1 MFLLFIA
8 LTGLLLLLPLLGI
21 FFPYWWQDLTMCVAT
36 IRLGVRCLV
45 CFIRRPAFTMLDMF
59 LEKVRRHP
67 KKPLLLFGD
76 QVFTYQD
83 IDRLSSKTARV
94 LQGSLGL
101 TEGDSVAVF
110 LMNIP
115 AYVWVWLGLAK
126 IGCAMACLN
135 YNIRS
140 QSLLYSLVS
149 CGTKVLLTSPDL
161 KAAIEEILPS
171 LQEKRIRV
179 YYLSAESPTQ
189 GVEALQG
196 QIESAS
202 AEPLPVDLRAKVSE
216 KSTSVYIYTSGTT
229 GLPKAAIITQR
240 KLFLVAGIFGICGV
254 TPKDV
259 IYTTLPL
266 YHSAALLIGIGGCL
280 EVGATCVLRPKFSVS
295 QFWDDCRRY
304 HVTVIQYVGE
314 VMRYLCNAPKRE
326 NERNHNVRLALG
338 NGMRVEVWKEF
349 LQRFGPVCI
358 CEFYGATE
366 GNSGF
371 VNYTG
376 KIGSVGR
383 DNPFLKKLAPY
394 ELIKYD
400 VERDEPVRDERG
412 YCIRVPTGEAGL
424 LVTKI
429 TKAAPFSGYV
439 GDQKKTEKKIL
450 RDVLKKG
457 DLYFNSGDL
466 LSIDHEGFVYF
477 QDRVGDTFRW
487 KGENVA
493 TTEVETTLAA
503 MKFIQEVNV
512 YGVPVPGHE
521 GKIGMAAIRLT
532 DSMAFEGEALY
543 THTKDYLPSYAI
555 PRFVRL
561 QDAMEITGT
570 FKQCKGRLV
579 KEGFDPTIIKDR
591 LFFLDESKKCYV
603 PMSHEMYK
611 AILDKKLKL

>member
-229 GLPKAAIITQR
+229 
-240 KLFLVAGIFGICGV
+240 
-254 TPKDV
+254 
-259 IYTTLPL
+259 
-266 YHSAALLIGIGGCL
+266 
-280 EVGATCVLRPKFSVS
+280 GATCVLRPKFSVS